1 LTDSPDEARRYALRL
16 LSYRARSERELED
29 RLEKKGFSSRS
40 ISPVMQYLKEVK
52 LLDDAGL
59 AEQLRR
65 QAQEVRLLGYGSAK
79 AFMMKR
85 GLPRD
90 IVEAVLAFDE
100 SGEVRSARR
109 LVEKKLKSFG
119 DHPSADDRKKLR
131 NFLARRGYS
140 FETIRDALRD
150 MECEEARE

>member
-1 LTDSPDEARRYALRL
+1 LTDSPDEARRYSLRL
-16 LSYRARSERELED
+16 LSYRARSEKELRD
-29 RLEKKGFSSRS
+29 RLEKKGFSRRS
-40 ISPVMQYLKEVK
+40 IAPVIQYLRDVK

-65 QAQEVRLLGYGSAK
+65 QAQEIRLLGYGSAK

-90 IVEAVLAFDE
+90 IVEGAIEFDGAE
-100 SGEVRSARR
+100 ELRNARR
-109 LVEKKLKSFG
+109 VVDKKLKSAG
-119 DHPSADDRKKLR
+119 DCPTANDRKKLW

-140 FETIRDALRD
+140 FETIKDALRD
-150 MECEEARE
+150 IKFEEEE